1 MPSTSAPPT
10 QQFYGYLLTP
20 TTVIHY
26 ITVVKSSRFAVAT
39 HVLVSLEFNSR
50 RGVMRTSSTD
60 LATSVNT
67 NPVVI
72 RGLLQNLSRAELV
85 STKEG
90 SGGGVH
96 LARPATSITLR
107 EVYEAVEDEPPIKR
121 NVRPVHKPC
130 PVSCGIN
137 SALTPI
143 MGNVEEAML
152 KVLGRTNIA
161 DLASDIEA

>member
-1 MPSTSAPPT
+1 M
-10 QQFYGYLLTP
+10 Y
-20 TTVIHY
+20 Y
-26 ITVVKSSRFAVAT
+26 ITVMKSSRFATAA

-50 RGVMRTSSTD
+50 RGVTRTSSAD

-72 RGLLQNLSRAELV
+72 RGLLQKLLRAELV

-107 EVYEAVEDEPPIKR
+107 EVYEAVEDEPAIKR
-121 NVRPVHKPC
+121 NARPVHKAC

-137 SALTPI
+137 PALTPI
-143 MGNVEEAML
+143 LGHVEEAML

>member
-1 MPSTSAPPT
+1 
-10 QQFYGYLLTP
+10 
-20 TTVIHY
+20 
-26 ITVVKSSRFAVAT
+26 
-39 HVLVSLEFNSR
+39 
-50 RGVMRTSSTD
+50 MRTSSTD

-72 RGLLQNLSRAELV
+72 RGLLRMLSQAELI

-90 SGGGVH
+90 SGGGVQ
-96 LARPATSITLR
+96 LARPARSITLR

-121 NVRPVHKPC
+121 NDRPVHKAC

-137 SALTPI
+137 LALTPI
-143 MGNVEEAML
+143 VGHAEEAML

-161 DLASDIEA
+161 GLAGDIEA

>member
-1 MPSTSAPPT
+1 V
-10 QQFYGYLLTP
+10 Y
-20 TTVIHY
+20 Y

-72 RGLLQNLSRAELV
+72 RGLLQILSRAELI

-90 SGGGVH
+90 SGGGVQ

-107 EVYEAVEDEPPIKR
+107 EVYEAVEDDPPIKR
-121 NVRPVHKPC
+121 NDRPVHKAC

-137 SALTPI
+137 LALTPI
-143 MGNVEEAML
+143 MGHVEEAML

-161 DLASDIEA
+161 ELAGDIGA